1 VPKVKRDGSCGFRPV
16 DRHPNDVRSKTEVVD
31 LPKGEECR
39 EDAREAVSR
48 SVRNQP
54 AEAFGFGRA
63 INFGDCLGQSR
74 IHSLSL
80 VSDLEP
86 QPFMS
91 QSEQVA

>member
-1 VPKVKRDGSCGFRPV
+1 VPKVKQDSPWGIQPV
-16 DRHPNDVRSKTEVVD
+16 DRHQNDERSRTEAVGLPN
-31 LPKGEECR
+31 GEECR
-39 EDAREAVSR
+39 EDARKAVSR

-54 AEAFGFGRA
+54 AEAFGFEHV
-63 INFGDCLGQSR
+63 INVSDCLGQSR

-86 QPFMS
+86 QLFMS

>member
-1 VPKVKRDGSCGFRPV
+1 VPKVKRGGSYGFRPV
-16 DRHPNDVRSKTEVVD
+16 DRHQNDERSRTEAVGFPN
-31 LPKGEECR
+31 GEECR
-39 EDAREAVSR
+39 EDARKAVSR
-48 SVRNQP
+48 SVGNQP
-54 AEAFGFGRA
+54 AEAFGFGCVV
-63 INFGDCLGQSR
+63 NFGGCLGQSR

>member
-1 VPKVKRDGSCGFRPV
+1 MPKVKRDGPLGFRPV
-16 DRHPNDVRSKTEVVD
+16 DRHEKDERSRTEAVG

-39 EDAREAVSR
+39 EDARKAARR

-54 AEAFGFGRA
+54 AEAFGFGRV
-63 INFGDCLGQSR
+63 ITFGDCLGQSR

-86 QPFMS
+86 QPLMS
-91 QSEQVA
+91 HSEQVA